1 MPPMDVRRAPLNER
15 ARRPTACCR
24 ALERGAIA
32 RGQAVHPQEQH
43 GPDDGQHDAPQR
55 EAVQAGTSDQ
65 VAEEAT
71 DESPDDPDQHRDD
84 DATRILPGH
93 ERLGDRTSDQ
103 SEHDPSE
110 DSHSTASDGVSGRQC
125 ALLSQRAYQLRSRA
139 SGSRAGELCGALEFA
154 MAATLSPHAADDD
167 LTAKRYDRRL
177 VRRLLV
183 YVRPYKRL
191 VAGALILLMTDGLL
205 QLIGPIL
212 TQRVIDVALPTRDAG
227 MAGRSAL
234 LYAASLVLAFG
245 CSYGET
251 MLPALLGQRV
261 MRDLRQQLFVHVQRL
276 PIVFYDR
283 TPVGRLV
290 TRVTSDVE
298 SLNELFT
305 AGVVAGLGDLFTLLA
320 IAVMMVVIDWRL
332 ALAAFAVI
340 PLVYLTSHLF
350 QSRVRIAYRDIR
362 TRLAR
367 INAYLQERIT
377 GIRVVQLFGREAGE
391 TQRFATLNRAHL
403 DANLRSITIYALYF
417 PAIEFLTSVALAV
430 LLVAGAQRVGVG
442 SLSVGVVAAFLQ
454 LLRRFYQPLQ
464 DLADK
469 FNTLQQAMAASERI
483 FLLLDT
489 EPAVVPLAADR
500 ETVPVLHAAPVDGA
514 AEVPRGVTIAFED
527 VWFHYGERWSTP
539 VWVLRGV
546 SFTTRPGET
555 VALVGHTGA
564 GKTTIVNLLLRFYE
578 PQRGRITANG
588 VDVRDLP
595 LDEWRRLIGY
605 VQQDI
610 FLFAADVRANVR
622 LDAPLDDA
630 AVMAAAA
637 RVGAD
642 RVIARLPSGLDR
654 VLGERGASVSV
665 GERQLLSFARALA
678 ADPAVLVLDEATSA
692 VDSEAEAEIQRGLA
706 GLVRGRTTIA
716 IAHPLSTIVAAEES
730 LVLLHGEPRARG
742 THAQL
747 RARGGLYERLYRLQ
761 AGEGP
766 EPDVRAVTLASL
778 PSGG

>member
-1 MPPMDVRRAPLNER
+1 
-15 ARRPTACCR
+15 
-24 ALERGAIA
+24 
-32 RGQAVHPQEQH
+32 
-43 GPDDGQHDAPQR
+43 
-55 EAVQAGTSDQ
+55 
-65 VAEEAT
+65 
-71 DESPDDPDQHRDD
+71 
-84 DATRILPGH
+84 
-93 ERLGDRTSDQ
+93 
-103 SEHDPSE
+103 
-110 DSHSTASDGVSGRQC
+110 
-125 ALLSQRAYQLRSRA
+125 
-139 SGSRAGELCGALEFA
+139 
-154 MAATLSPHAADDD
+154 MAASLSPHASDED
-167 LTAKRYDRRL
+167 LTARRYDRRL

-183 YVRPYKRL
+183 YVRPYKQL
-191 VAGALILLMTDGLL
+191 VAGALILLMTEGLL
-205 QLIGPIL
+205 QLVGPVL
-212 TQRVIDVALPTRDAG
+212 TQRVIDVALPARDAG
-227 MAGRSAL
+227 MAGRAAL
-234 LYAASLVLAFG
+234 VYAASLLVAFL

-251 MLPALLGQRV
+251 ILTAMLGQRV
-261 MRDLRQQLFVHVQRL
+261 MRDLRRQLFEHVQRL
-276 PIVFYDR
+276 SIAFYDR

-320 IAVMMVVIDWRL
+320 IAVMMIVTDWRL
-332 ALAAFAVI
+332 AIASFAVI

-350 QSRVRIAYRDIR
+350 QTRVRVAYREIR
-362 TRLAR
+362 SRLAR

-391 TQRFATLNRAHL
+391 SARFSTLNKAHL

-430 LLVAGAQRVGVG
+430 VLVAGAQRVHAGT
-442 SLSVGVVAAFLQ
+442 LTVGVVAAFLQ

-489 EPAVVPLAADR
+489 
-500 ETVPVLHAAPVDGA
+500 PVAEGSAA
-514 AEVPRGVTIAFED
+514 AEVPEVPRPTRDAPVTIAFEN
-527 VWFHYGERWSTP
+527 VWFHYGDADDGAP
-539 VWVLRGV
+539 NWVLRDV
-546 SFTTRPGET
+546 SFEARPGGT

-588 VDVRDLP
+588 IDIRELP

-630 AVMAAAA
+630 AVMRAAA

-642 RVIARLPSGLDR
+642 RVIGRLPSGLDQ
-654 VLGERGASVSV
+654 VLGERGSSVSV

-678 ADPAVLVLDEATSA
+678 ADPKVLVLDEATSA

-706 GLVRGRTTIA
+706 VLMRGRTTIA
-716 IAHPLSTIVAAEES
+716 IAHRLSTIVRAEEI
-730 LVLLHGEPRARG
+730 LVLHHGEVRERG

-761 AGEGP
+761 AGEAREEEMGSS
-766 EPDVRAVTLASL
+766 TLASV
-778 PSGG
+778 PSDG

>member
-1 MPPMDVRRAPLNER
+1 
-15 ARRPTACCR
+15 
-24 ALERGAIA
+24 
-32 RGQAVHPQEQH
+32 
-43 GPDDGQHDAPQR
+43 
-55 EAVQAGTSDQ
+55 
-65 VAEEAT
+65 
-71 DESPDDPDQHRDD
+71 
-84 DATRILPGH
+84 
-93 ERLGDRTSDQ
+93 
-103 SEHDPSE
+103 
-110 DSHSTASDGVSGRQC
+110 
-125 ALLSQRAYQLRSRA
+125 
-139 SGSRAGELCGALEFA
+139 
-154 MAATLSPHAADDD
+154 MAASLSPHASDED
-167 LTAKRYDRRL
+167 LGARRYDRRL
-177 VRRLLV
+177 IRRLVV

-191 VAGALILLMTDGLL
+191 VFGALVLLMTEGLL
-205 QLIGPIL
+205 QLVGPVL
-212 TQRVIDVALPTRDAG
+212 TERVIDVALPAHDAA
-227 MAGRSAL
+227 MAWHAAL
-234 LYAASLVLAFG
+234 LFAGSLLLAFG

-251 MLPALLGQRV
+251 ILTALLGQRV
-261 MRDLRQQLFVHVQRL
+261 MRDLRQELFDHVQRL
-276 PIVFYDR
+276 SIAFYDR

-305 AGVVAGLGDLFTLLA
+305 AGVVAGLGDVFTLLA
-320 IAVMMVVIDWRL
+320 IAVMMVVTDWRL

-350 QSRVRIAYRDIR
+350 QTRVRVAYREIR
-362 TRLAR
+362 MRLAR

-377 GIRVVQLFGREAGE
+377 GIRVVQLFGREAAE
-391 TQRFATLNRAHL
+391 TERFATLNKAHL

-430 LLVAGAQRVGVG
+430 LLVAGARRVGVG
-442 SLSVGVVAAFLQ
+442 TLTVGVVAAFLQ

-489 EPAVVPLAADR
+489 ERAPASALSPPTIRHLARDAR
-500 ETVPVLHAAPVDGA
+500 
-514 AEVPRGVTIAFED
+514 VTISFED
-527 VWFHYGERWSTP
+527 VWFHYGEAQDGAPS
-539 VWVLRGV
+539 WVVRGV
-546 SFTTRPGET
+546 SFVARPGET
-555 VALVGHTGA
+555 IALVGHTGA

-588 VDVRDLP
+588 VDIRDLP

-622 LDAPLDDA
+622 LDAPIDDA
-630 AVMAAAA
+630 ALLASAA

-642 RVIARLPSGLDR
+642 RVIARLPSGLDQ

-665 GERQLLSFARALA
+665 GERQLLSFARALT

-706 GLVRGRTTIA
+706 ELMRGRTTIA
-716 IAHPLSTIVAAEES
+716 IAHRLSTIVSADEI
-730 LVLLHGEPRARG
+730 LVLHHGEVRERG
-742 THAQL
+742 SHAQL

-761 AGEGP
+761 AGEGR
-766 EPDVRAVTLASL
+766 EQASSAALAS
-778 PSGG
+778 PPGVR